1 MIKRLR
7 QHLRRLV
14 LRVLPRRHRF
24 AVIYRLKWWGG
35 RSSESASGLGSS
47 LAATSKIREEL
58 PKLLVEVDCQR
69 LLDLGCGDFHWM
81 KEVALPCDYLG
92 VDIVPSVI
100 AENRRR
106 YTSPGIE
113 FSILDA
119 TSDRIPGDVDVI
131 LCREVLFHLSFK
143 DIWSALANIKNSNAK
158 YLLLTQIVMKKENTD
173 IHTGGFRH
181 LDLTEAP
188 FKFPK
193 PWKTVQDDSIAQN
206 RSIGVW
212 KTEDIV
218 LKSV

>member
-14 LRVLPRRHRF
+14 LRELPRRHRF

-35 RSSESASGLGSS
+35 RSAESASGLGSS

-58 PKLLVEVDCQR
+58 PALLVEVDCQR
-69 LLDLGCGDFHWM
+69 LIDLGCGDFNWM
-81 KEVALPCDYLG
+81 KEVALPCNYLG
-92 VDIVPSVI
+92 VDIVSSVI
-100 AENRRR
+100 AENQKR
-106 YTSPGIE
+106 YTKPGIE
-113 FSILDA
+113 FSELDA

-143 DIWSALANIKNSNAK
+143 DIWSTLANIKNSNAK
-158 YLLLTQIVMKKENTD
+158 YLLLTQVDMNKENTD
-173 IHTGGFRH
+173 IHTGGFRQ

-188 FKFPK
+188 FNFPGPRK
-193 PWKTVQDDSIAQN
+193 SIQDDSISQN
-206 RSIGVW
+206 RSIGLW